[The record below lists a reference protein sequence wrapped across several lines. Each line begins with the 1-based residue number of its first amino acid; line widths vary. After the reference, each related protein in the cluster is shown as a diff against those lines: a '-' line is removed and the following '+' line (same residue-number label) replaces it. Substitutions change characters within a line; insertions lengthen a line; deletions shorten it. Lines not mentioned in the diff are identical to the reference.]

1 MTCRE
6 MMTPNPACCQAE
18 DTVVTAAMMMK
29 SGNYGAVPV
38 VGDRT
43 EMRVKGIVT
52 DRDLAMKVI
61 AEQRDMYNTTV
72 GDVMSTDL
80 VTCRLDD
87 DYDDVID
94 AMRSNQ
100 IRRLPVVD
108 SNNRLVG
115 IIATADVARHGEK
128 ADVAKTMRSIS
139 SEEPMGGF
147 DVGKAGLWLAGGL
160 GLGAGLFLLMN
171 QDKARRWAGQVSD
184 AVGDLPQRA
193 RDIGDQISDK
203 ASQMVSSVRDTVTGG
218 ASSSEPSTRI

>member
-1 MTCRE
+1 
-6 MMTPNPACCQAE
+6 
-18 DTVVTAAMMMK
+18 
-29 SGNYGAVPV
+29 
-38 VGDRT
+38 
-43 EMRVKGIVT
+43 MRVKGIVT

-80 VTCRLDD
+80 VTCRMDD

-94 AMRSNQ
+94 AMRKNQ

-115 IIATADVARHGEK
+115 IVATADVARYGEQD
-128 ADVAKTMRSIS
+128 DVAKTMQSIS

-147 DVGKAGLWLAGGL
+147 DIGKAGLWLAGGL

-184 AVGDLPQRA
+184 AVSDLPQRA
-193 RDIGDQISDK
+193 REFGEQVSDK
-203 ASQMVSSVRDTVTGG
+203 ASQMVSSVRDTVSGG
-218 ASSSEPSTRI
+218 SSSSTGTGTSTTSSSTDPSTRF